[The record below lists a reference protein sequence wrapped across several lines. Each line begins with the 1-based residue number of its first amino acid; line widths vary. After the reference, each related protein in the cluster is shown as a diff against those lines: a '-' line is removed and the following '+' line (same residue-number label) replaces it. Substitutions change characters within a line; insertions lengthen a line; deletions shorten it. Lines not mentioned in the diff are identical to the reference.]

1 MTPGNKNSYK
11 SLKKITVN
19 DKEYNYYSLNEAEK
33 NGLEGIDKLPKSLK
47 VLLENLL
54 RYEDDLSV
62 TKSQIEAIKN
72 WLKTKKSK
80 TEIAY
85 RPARVLLQD
94 YTGIPAVAD
103 LAAMREAVKEK
114 NKDPNTIN
122 PLSAV
127 DLVID
132 HSVQVDQSAKADSFE
147 KNVDIEFERNGERY
161 SFLKWGQQAFDNFRI
176 VPPGTGICHQVN
188 LEYLSKVVWSE
199 EFKGEKYLFPDT
211 LVGTDS
217 HTTMVNGLSV
227 LGWGVGGIEA
237 EAGMLGQPISMLIPE
252 VIGFEMKNKM
262 PEGTTATDL
271 VLTVVK
277 MLRDKGVV
285 GKFVEFYGEG
295 LKNLTLAD
303 RATIANMAPE
313 YGATCGFFPIDEE
326 TLKYLKFSGRDQ
338 QTVDIVENYAKEQG
352 LWASNEIEFTDI
364 ISLDMSTVVP
374 TISGPKRP
382 QDKVLLTDAPSS
394 FQKVLQEATNKN
406 EKSISKVSNTD
417 YEIKDGSILIAAI
430 TSCTN
435 TSNPNVLI
443 GAGLLAKKAIEKG
456 LQVKP
461 WVKTSLAPGS
471 QVVTDYLA
479 KAGLNT
485 YLDQLGFNLVG
496 YGCTT
501 CIGNSGPLPENIV
514 EAIQKENIYA
524 VSVLSG
530 NRNFEGRISPHIK
543 ANYLASPP
551 LVVAYAIAGHMEVDL
566 YKDSLG
572 KDKDGKDVFLKDI
585 WPSNKEIEETLKD
598 SLNAEMFIQRYSN
611 VSEGPTQWQKIKTD
625 KSSIY
630 NWDEGSTYVKKP
642 PFFDSLPDKP
652 EGFKEIKDA
661 RPLLI
666 LGDMVTTDHISP
678 AGSIQKDSPT
688 GEYFMEH
695 QILPKDYNSYGSR
708 RGNHEVM
715 MRGTFANIR
724 IRNEMAPGT
733 EGGFTKLY
741 PEEKV
746 LPVYDAVV
754 EYKKRGTDLV
764 VIGGKEYGT
773 GSSRDWAA
781 KGTKLLGIK
790 AVIAES
796 FERIHRSNL
805 IGMGILPLQFI
816 EDVNRK
822 NLKLIGSELISI
834 LNIEK
839 GVNPSDEVTVEI
851 KYASGEIKKIKTLC
865 RIDTKNELEYYKNGG
880 ILQYVLRNMI

>member
-1 MTPGNKNSYK
+1 MHSKNSFK
-11 SLKKITVN
+11 SKKKLVVGGKSYSI
-19 DKEYNYYSLNEAEK
+19 YSLPEAEK
-33 NGLEGIDKLPKSLK
+33 NGLQGISQLPKSLK

-54 RYEDDLSV
+54 RYEDDLTV
-62 TKSQIEAIKN
+62 DKNQIQAIQE
-72 WLKTKKSK
+72 WLKTKKSN

-103 LAAMREAVKEK
+103 LAAMREAVKNK
-114 NKDPNTIN
+114 KKDPNKVN

-132 HSVQVDQSAKADSFE
+132 HSVQVDTFATKDSLD
-147 KNVDIEFERNGERY
+147 KNVAREFERNGERY
-161 SFLKWGQQAFDNFRI
+161 SFLKWGQQAFNNFRI

-188 LEYLSKVVWSE
+188 LEYLSKVVWTSQKDNE
-199 EFKGEKYLFPDT
+199 LYAYPDT

-252 VIGFEMKNKM
+252 VIGFEVTNKL

-285 GKFVEFYGEG
+285 EKFVEFYGPG

-313 YGATCGFFPIDEE
+313 YGATCGFFPVDDE
-326 TLKYLKFSGRDQ
+326 TLKYLRFSGRDED
-338 QTVDIVENYAKEQG
+338 TVLLVEAYAKEQG
-352 LWASNEIEFTDI
+352 LWASDNIVFTDTL
-364 ISLDMSTVVP
+364 SLDMSTVVP

-382 QDKVLLTDAPSS
+382 QDKVLLTDASVN
-394 FQKVLQEATNKN
+394 FAKVFKDTTKRDKPNIAKVVNTN
-406 EKSISKVSNTD
+406 
-417 YEIKDGSILIAAI
+417 YEIQDGDIVIAAI

-443 GAGLLAKKAIEKG
+443 GAGLLAQKAIAKG
-456 LQVKP
+456 LKTKP

-471 QVVTDYLA
+471 QVVTDYLN
-479 KAGLNT
+479 KAGLSK
-485 YLDQLGFNLVG
+485 YLDELGFNLVG

-501 CIGNSGPLPENIV
+501 CIGNSGPLPENIAN
-514 EAIQKENIYA
+514 AIKENDLYA

-530 NRNFEGRISPHIK
+530 NRNFEGRINPHVK

-551 LVVAYAIAGHMEVDL
+551 LVVAYALAGNMNFNM

-572 KDKDGKDVFLKDI
+572 KGTDGKDVFLKDI
-585 WPSNKEIEETLKD
+585 WPSNKEIEETLLK
-598 SLNAEMFIQRYSN
+598 SLNAEMFIKRYSN
-611 VSEGPTQWQKIKTD
+611 ISLGPKEWQDIKTD
-625 KSSIY
+625 ATSIY
-630 NWDEGSTYVKKP
+630 KWDENSTYVKKP
-642 PFFDSLPDKP
+642 PFFDNMPDKP
-652 EGFKEIKDA
+652 EGFKPIKDA
-661 RPLLI
+661 RPLLL
-666 LGDMVTTDHISP
+666 LGDSITTDHISP
-678 AGSIQKDSPT
+678 AGSIQKESPT
-688 GEYFMEH
+688 GEYFMKF
-695 QILPKDYNSYGSR
+695 QVLPKDYNSYGAR

-724 IRNEMAPGT
+724 IKNEMAAGT
-733 EGGFTKLY
+733 EGGFTKLQ
-741 PEEKV
+741 PEGKV
-746 LPVYDAVV
+746 MPIFDAVV

-764 VIGGKEYGT
+764 IVGGKEYGT

-781 KGTKLLGIK
+781 KGTKLLGVK

-805 IGMGILPLQFI
+805 VGMGVLPLQFI
-816 EDVNRK
+816 DGVDRK
-822 NLKLIGSELISI
+822 NLKLVGSELFTIV
-834 LNIEK
+834 NIEK
-839 GVNPSDEVTVEI
+839 GVVPLDKVDVEI
-851 KYASGEIKKIKTLC
+851 KYADGSVKKIKTLC
-865 RIDTKNELEYYKNGG
+865 RIDTDNEVEYYKNGG
-880 ILQYVLRNMI
+880 ILQYVLRKMI